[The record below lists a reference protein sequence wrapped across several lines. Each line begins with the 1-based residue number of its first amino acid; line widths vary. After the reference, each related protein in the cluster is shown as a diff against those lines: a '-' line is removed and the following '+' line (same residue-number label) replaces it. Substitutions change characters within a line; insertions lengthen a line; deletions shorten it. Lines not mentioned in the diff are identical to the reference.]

1 MINDLPSKV
10 DLMCMWEFVLM
21 YYLTKVLMYVNFYLK
36 QKLCQGQ
43 RIILERRCR
52 NPCLDNALTVFVL
65 RLHIVEERRL
75 LCPYMPDRI
84 LHQFGNV
91 QWVPLQILNIPPPSD
106 EVDSMWLHY
115 HMFVVQLTQPA
126 SYPAETSDGYEA
138 WYQEHS
144 HPLKKPPASVSTYT
158 HI

>member
-1 MINDLPSKV
+1 MFTIMSGGSRLRLREGICSYKRLLGNL
-10 DLMCMWEFVLM
+10 EFVL
-21 YYLTKVLMYVNFYLK
+21 Y
-36 QKLCQGQ
+36 G
-43 RIILERRCR
+43 
-52 NPCLDNALTVFVL
+52 
-65 RLHIVEERRL
+65 
-75 LCPYMPDRI
+75 
-84 LHQFGNV
+84 
-91 QWVPLQILNIPPPSD
+91 PPTSD
-106 EVDSMWLHY
+106 EVDRMWLHY